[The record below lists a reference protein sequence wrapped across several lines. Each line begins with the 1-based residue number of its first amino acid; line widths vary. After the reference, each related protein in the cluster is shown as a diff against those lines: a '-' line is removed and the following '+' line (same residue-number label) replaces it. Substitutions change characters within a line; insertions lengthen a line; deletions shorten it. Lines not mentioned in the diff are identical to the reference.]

1 MSGVRIVLADDHTL
15 VRAGLRKL
23 LESIEGF
30 QIVAEFTNGRDV
42 LRGVR
47 AHRPDIVL
55 MDIAMP
61 ELNGLEATA
70 RIASGEEACPVL
82 ILSMHA
88 TEQYVLEAL
97 RNGAAGYVLKDAG
110 VDELERAIRCV
121 VRGEKYL
128 TPAVSRHVLDD
139 YMRRIRADAAEEA
152 SASRALTARQREILQ
167 LIAEGKST
175 REIAERLHL
184 SVKTVETHRSQI
196 MQRLDIYDVAGLTRY
211 AIRAGIITPD

>member
-1 MSGVRIVLADDHTL
+1 MSRVRIVLADDHTL

-23 LESIEGF
+23 LESVEGF
-30 QIVAEFTNGRDV
+30 EVVAEYTNGRDV
-42 LRGVR
+42 VRGVR
-47 AHRPDIVL
+47 EHAPDVVV

-61 ELNGLEATA
+61 ELNGLDATA
-70 RIASGEEACPVL
+70 RVARGDPACPVL

-97 RNGAAGYVLKDAG
+97 RNGASGYVLKDADA
-110 VDELERAIRCV
+110 DELERAIHCV

-128 TPAVSRHVLDD
+128 TPAVSKHVLDD
-139 YMRRIRADAAEEA
+139 YMRRIRSDEA
-152 SASRALTARQREILQ
+152 QEATTTRTLTARQREILQ

-184 SVKTVETHRSQI
+184 SVKTVETHRAQI
-196 MQRLDIYDVAGLTRY
+196 MQRLEIYDVAGLTRY
-211 AIRAGIITPD
+211 ALRTGIISG

>member
-23 LESIEGF
+23 LEGVAGF
-30 QIVAEFTNGRDV
+30 EVVAEYTNGRDV

-47 AHRPDIVL
+47 ETSPDVVV

-61 ELNGLEATA
+61 ELNGLDATA
-70 RIASGEEACPVL
+70 RITRSDCACPVL

-97 RNGAAGYVLKDAG
+97 RNGASGYVLKDADA
-110 VDELERAIRCV
+110 DELERAIRSV

-128 TPAVSRHVLDD
+128 TPAVSKHLLDD
-139 YMRRIRADAAEEA
+139 YMRRIRSDEA
-152 SASRALTARQREILQ
+152 QESSATRTLTARQREILQ
-167 LIAEGKST
+167 LVAEGKST
-175 REIAERLHL
+175 REIAELLHL
-184 SVKTVETHRSQI
+184 SVKTVETHRAQI
-196 MQRLDIYDVAGLTRY
+196 MQRLEIYDVAGLTRY
-211 AIRAGIITPD
+211 AIRTGIITG

>member
-1 MSGVRIVLADDHTL
+1 MSRVRIVLADDHTL

-23 LESIEGF
+23 LESLDGF
-30 QIVAEFTNGRDV
+30 EVVAEYTNGRDV
-42 LRGVR
+42 VRGVR
-47 AHRPDIVL
+47 EMHPDVVV

-61 ELNGLEATA
+61 ELNGLDATA
-70 RIASGEEACPVL
+70 RIARSESACPVL

-97 RNGAAGYVLKDAG
+97 RNGASGYVLKDADA
-110 VDELERAIRCV
+110 DELERAIRCV

-128 TPAVSRHVLDD
+128 TPAVSKHLFDD
-139 YMRRIRADAAEEA
+139 YMRRIRADQAQEV
-152 SASRALTARQREILQ
+152 SQTRALTARQREILQ

-184 SVKTVETHRSQI
+184 SVKTVETHRAQI
-196 MQRLDIYDVAGLTRY
+196 MQRLEIYDVAGLTRY
-211 AIRAGIITPD
+211 AIRTGIISG

>member
-1 MSGVRIVLADDHTL
+1 MSSVRIVLADDHTL

-23 LESIEGF
+23 LESVEGF
-30 QIVAEFTNGRDV
+30 EVVAEYTNGRDV
-42 LRGVR
+42 VRGVR
-47 AHRPDIVL
+47 EHTPDVIV

-61 ELNGLEATA
+61 ELNGLDATA
-70 RIASGEEACPVL
+70 RIARGEPTCPVL

-97 RNGAAGYVLKDAG
+97 RNGASGYVLKDANA
-110 VDELERAIRCV
+110 DELERAIRCV

-128 TPAVSRHVLDD
+128 TPAVSKHVLDD
-139 YMRRIRADAAEEA
+139 YMRRIRSDEALEA
-152 SASRALTARQREILQ
+152 SATRALTARQREILQ

-184 SVKTVETHRSQI
+184 SVKTVETHRAQI
-196 MQRLDIYDVAGLTRY
+196 MQRLEIYDVAGLTRY
-211 AIRAGIITPD
+211 AMRTGIISG

>member
-1 MSGVRIVLADDHTL
+1 MSRIRIVLADDHTL

-23 LESIEGF
+23 LESLEGIEVVG
-30 QIVAEFTNGRDV
+30 EYTNGRDV

-47 AHRPDIVL
+47 ELHPDLVV

-61 ELNGLEATA
+61 ELNGLDATA
-70 RIASGEEACPVL
+70 RLVRADHACPVL

-97 RNGAAGYVLKDAG
+97 RNGASGYVLKDA
-110 VDELERAIRCV
+110 DAAELERAIRCV

-128 TPAVSRHVLDD
+128 TPAVSRHLLDD
-139 YMRRIRADAAEEA
+139 YMRRIRSDAADEA
-152 SASRALTARQREILQ
+152 TAARALTARQREILQ

-184 SVKTVETHRSQI
+184 SIKTVETHRAQV
-196 MQRLDIYDVAGLTRY
+196 MQRLQIYDVAGLTRY
-211 AIRAGIITPD
+211 AMRSGIITG

>member
-1 MSGVRIVLADDHTL
+1 MSRVRIVLADDHTL

-23 LESIEGF
+23 LESVDGF
-30 QIVAEFTNGRDV
+30 EVVAEYTNGRDV

-47 AHRPDIVL
+47 ESTPDVVV

-61 ELNGLEATA
+61 ELNGLDATA
-70 RIASGEEACPVL
+70 RITRGAPACPVV

-97 RNGAAGYVLKDAG
+97 RNGASGYVLKDA
-110 VDELERAIRCV
+110 DAEELERAIRSV

-128 TPAVSRHVLDD
+128 TPAVSKHLLDD
-139 YMRRIRADAAEEA
+139 YMRRIRSDEAQAA
-152 SASRALTARQREILQ
+152 SATRALTARQREILQ
-167 LIAEGKST
+167 LIAEGRST

-184 SVKTVETHRSQI
+184 SVKTVETHRAQI
-196 MQRLDIYDVAGLTRY
+196 MQRLEIYDVAGLTRY
-211 AIRAGIITPD
+211 AIRAGIITD